1 MMYCDRVDD
10 EAEDV
15 GDGLGGDERSWPVLG
30 RGDGRENSIQKAGDV
45 HVLGRADLKKG
56 HALGR

>member
-15 GDGLGGDERSWPVLG
+15 GEGLGGDERGWFCLAGSWLQY
-30 RGDGRENSIQKAGDV
+30 SILMLVYSFEVKII
-45 HVLGRADLKKG
+45 
-56 HALGR
+56 